1 MKKSVLAAITIAAL
15 AAVAGG
21 WRLAAGP
28 AVDAYAVQ
36 RGDLVQ
42 TLVAS
47 GRVESPRRVDIGS
60 PITGTVKTLAV
71 REGDR
76 VRAGQLLAALDDA
89 ELRAA
94 AHQAGTALAQ
104 AEARLAQLRATGRPV
119 AAELVRQAQ
128 VNLANA
134 DRALERSRDLFSRGF
149 VGQAA
154 LDEAQRA
161 RDVSASQLASAQ
173 VQHAAQAEGGTDE
186 RVAAA
191 SVDEARAALKLAQA
205 RLDLSTIES
214 PADGQVIAR
223 SIEAGSVVQPGKV
236 MLVLSPSGAT
246 ELVVQVDE
254 KNLPYVRVGQPALA
268 SADAYPQQR
277 FAATVTRINP
287 AVDATRGS
295 IEVRLSGAETP
306 AYLLQDMTVSVDIEI
321 ARRQDVLSVPTD
333 ALREG
338 VAVLVVREGRAVR
351 QPVTLGARGTGSVE
365 VVSGLREGEWVV
377 AGAPAGIEG
386 RAVRP
391 AGIRPGRP
399 T

>member
-1 MKKSVLAAITIAAL
+1 VE
-15 AAVAGG
+15 
-21 WRLAAGP
+21 
-28 AVDAYAVQ
+28 

-60 PITGTVKTLAV
+60 PITGTVRTLAV

-76 VRAGQLLAALDDA
+76 VRAGQLLVALDDS

-94 AHQAGTALAQ
+94 AGQARTALAQ
-104 AEARLAQLRATGRPV
+104 AEARLAQLRGTSRPV
-119 AAELVRQAQ
+119 AAESVRQAQ

-173 VQHAAQAEGGTDE
+173 LQLAAQAEGGTDE

-191 SVDEARAALKLAQA
+191 SVDEARAAMNLAQA

-236 MLVLSPSGAT
+236 MLVLSPAGAT

-254 KNLPYVRVGQPALA
+254 KNLPYVRVGQSALA

-277 FAATVTRINP
+277 FAAKVTRINP

-295 IEVRLSGAETP
+295 IEVRLSVAETP

-338 VAVLVVREGRAVR
+338 GAVLVVREGRAVR

-377 AGAPAGIEG
+377 AGAQAAVEG